1 MTTIDIDALAGIL
14 REAARVEVLPR
25 WRRLTP
31 DMIRTKSNPNDL
43 VTEADESAERLIH
56 TRVRA
61 LWPAALFIGE
71 ELIAAD
77 PGRLAA
83 LKDAELAVI
92 IDPVDGTGNFA
103 AGLPLFAVMASV
115 VWRGEAV
122 AGLIYD
128 PFADDFVLAEKGG
141 GAFVRRADGTSLPL
155 HVAVPVPLGGLPA
168 AGDPAND
175 PGQSG
180 QAEDG
185 LVLPLRRARIPH
197 VRLGPHAVYDVL
209 QAVAVGPRGR
219 RPDIGGGWGACG
231 ALRWHA
237 LPPGTRLGW
246 PARGSRSRQLGA
258 AAARGVY
265 RLARQRAGRSR
276 RRSRGIGRVSA
287 VSGP

>member
-1 MTTIDIDALAGIL
+1 MTSIDIDALAGIL

-71 ELIAAD
+71 ELVAAD
-77 PGRLAA
+77 PSRLAA

-128 PFADDFVLAEKGG
+128 PFADDFVLAEKGA

-155 HVAVPVPLGGLPA
+155 HVAAPVPLAEMVGTASAAFLPPAIRPTILANLAKVRMASSYRCAGHEYRMFASGHTQFAMFYKLLPWDHVAGVLISAEAGAHVARFDGTAYRPEHDSGGLLA
-168 AGDPAND
+168 AVDRD
-175 PGQSG
+175 SW
-180 QAEDG
+180 G
-185 LVLPLRRARIPH
+185 LLRRE
-197 VRLGPHAVYDVL
+197 VFTV
-209 QAVAVGPRGR
+209 
-219 RPDIGGGWGACG
+219 
-231 ALRWHA
+231 
-237 LPPGTRLGW
+237 
-246 PARGSRSRQLGA
+246 
-258 AAARGVY
+258 
-265 RLARQRAGRSR
+265 
-276 RRSRGIGRVSA
+276 
-287 VSGP
+287 